1 MSLNLL
7 CKNKKLQITQICTT
21 KYHKNRMVWR
31 EIGKLPYC
39 IKLLYIYLH
48 NRYDKS
54 WSQIQKIIIF
64 HRKLCKLW
72 TMLLFLCILYL
83 CILQCLLD
91 HQVFLV
97 FFCHLGELLLL
108 QILSSLENTHIIT
121 YTLWYNSAT
130 IIVLTNGQASTLKT
144 TTKNNKKLT
153 KKKTTITQ
161 SKHTKII
168 HRNAKKLLAS
178 M

>member
-1 MSLNLL
+1 MYF
-7 CKNKKLQITQICTT
+7 Q
-21 KYHKNRMVWR
+21 Y
-31 EIGKLPYC
+31 
-39 IKLLYIYLH
+39 

-54 WSQIQKIIIF
+54 WSQIQKIYFIVNYVNYEQ
-64 HRKLCKLW
+64 CK
-72 TMLLFLCILYL
+72 LLFLCILYL

-121 YTLWYNSAT
+121 YTLWYSSAT
-130 IIVLTNGQASTLKT
+130 IIVLMNGQASTLKT

-153 KKKTTITQ
+153 KKKKNNHPVKTHQ
-161 SKHTKII
+161 NYPQKCWNAPCKHVT
-168 HRNAKKLLAS
+168 NGTYPSSPLLFLHLQQTYL
-178 M
+178 

>member
-1 MSLNLL
+1 MYF
-7 CKNKKLQITQICTT
+7 Q
-21 KYHKNRMVWR
+21 Y
-31 EIGKLPYC
+31 
-39 IKLLYIYLH
+39 

-54 WSQIQKIIIF
+54 WSQIQKIYFIVNYVNYEQ
-64 HRKLCKLW
+64 CK
-72 TMLLFLCILYL
+72 LLFLCTLYL

-144 TTKNNKKLT
+144 TTKNKKKLT
-153 KKKTTITQ
+153 KKKKKDNHPVKT
-161 SKHTKII
+161 
-168 HRNAKKLLAS
+168 HRNYPQKCWNAPCKHVTNGTYPSSPLLFLHLQQTYL
-178 M
+178 

>member
-1 MSLNLL
+1 MYF
-7 CKNKKLQITQICTT
+7 Q
-21 KYHKNRMVWR
+21 Y
-31 EIGKLPYC
+31 
-39 IKLLYIYLH
+39 

-54 WSQIQKIIIF
+54 WSQIQKIYFIVNYVNYEQ
-64 HRKLCKLW
+64 CK
-72 TMLLFLCILYL
+72 LLFLCILYL

-121 YTLWYNSAT
+121 YTLWYSSAT

-144 TTKNNKKLT
+144 TTKNKQKIWQ
-153 KKKTTITQ
+153 KKKITQ
-161 SKHTKII
+161 SKHTEII
-168 HRNAKKLLAS
+168 HRNVEMLLS
-178 M
+178 KHVTKGTYPSSPLLFLHLQQTYL

>member
-1 MSLNLL
+1 MYF
-7 CKNKKLQITQICTT
+7 Q
-21 KYHKNRMVWR
+21 Y
-31 EIGKLPYC
+31 
-39 IKLLYIYLH
+39 

-54 WSQIQKIIIF
+54 WSQIQKIYFIVNYVNYEQ
-64 HRKLCKLW
+64 CK
-72 TMLLFLCILYL
+72 LLFLCTLYL

-121 YTLWYNSAT
+121 YTLWYSSAT

-144 TTKNNKKLT
+144 TTKNKQKID
-153 KKKTTITQ
+153 KKKNHPVKTHWNYPQ
-161 SKHTKII
+161 KCW
-168 HRNAKKLLAS
+168 NAPQQACNERYIPFFSSAFSTSPTNLFINCKVS
-178 M
+178 MNN

>member
-1 MSLNLL
+1 MYF
-7 CKNKKLQITQICTT
+7 Q
-21 KYHKNRMVWR
+21 Y
-31 EIGKLPYC
+31 
-39 IKLLYIYLH
+39 

-54 WSQIQKIIIF
+54 WSQIQKIYFIVNCVNYEQ
-64 HRKLCKLW
+64 CK
-72 TMLLFLCILYL
+72 LLFLCILYL